1 MNARELSIWLAMC
14 LVWGFHFVVIKVAVG
29 ELPPIFYAA
38 IRMTLVAALLSPFLR
53 WRRGHMIRVLSA
65 GLCLGALN
73 YAFMFTGMKFATAS
87 TAAIAM
93 ELYVPFATILSIL
106 FLGDRI
112 GWRSGLGVAFA
123 FAGVAII
130 AVGNNGDAGS
140 EARIGIGV
148 GLVAAG
154 ALAEAIGA
162 VLVKKSTRFKPIELL
177 AWFAVV
183 GAVGLWLMTSV
194 VESGQREA
202 LAASDKWLV
211 VGAILYSA
219 FGGSIFGHTAYYWL
233 LQRLP
238 VSVIAPSVLL
248 TTVIA
253 VFFGVLLLGD
263 PIGPRLFAGG
273 AMVLA
278 GVGVVILRR
287 AKKQDIKV
295 AVTEP
300 GVVP

>member
-53 WRRGHMIRVLSA
+53 WRPGHMIRVLSA

-112 GWRSGLGVAFA
+112 GWRSGFGVAFA

-148 GLVAAG
+148 GLVASG
-154 ALAEAIGA
+154 AFAEAIGA

-183 GAVGLWLMTSV
+183 GAVGLWMMTSV
-194 VESGQREA
+194 IESGQREA

>member
-14 LVWGFHFVVIKVAVG
+14 LVWGFHFVVIKLAVG

-53 WRRGHMIRVLSA
+53 WRSGHMIRVLSA

-73 YAFMFTGMKFATAS
+73 YAFMFTGLKFATAS

-130 AVGNNGDAGS
+130 ALGNNGDAGS

-154 ALAEAIGA
+154 AFAEAIGA

-183 GAVGLWLMTSV
+183 GAVGLWMMTSV